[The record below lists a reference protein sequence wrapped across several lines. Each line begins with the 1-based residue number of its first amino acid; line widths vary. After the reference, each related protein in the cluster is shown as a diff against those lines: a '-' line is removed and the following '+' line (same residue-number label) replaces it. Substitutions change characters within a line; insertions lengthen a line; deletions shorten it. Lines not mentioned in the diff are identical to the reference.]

1 MNCFSLCLKTT
12 LKTHVTNMEQSVI
25 DKNLTVKQGA
35 DEMGS
40 TSISNKWINV
50 GSPYTHIHFKE
61 AQA

>member
-1 MNCFSLCLKTT
+1 
-12 LKTHVTNMEQSVI
+12 MEQF

-40 TSISNKWINV
+40 TSISDKWINV
-50 GSPYTHIHFKE
+50 GSPYTHIVCKESLHFKE

>member
-1 MNCFSLCLKTT
+1 MSKNHLKNTCD
-12 LKTHVTNMEQSVI
+12 KYGAVI

>member
-1 MNCFSLCLKTT
+1 
-12 LKTHVTNMEQSVI
+12 MEQSAI